1 MRVGISVKLLHLFG
15 GIAVGKMTVG
25 QELVKITDLRLF
37 HNHIVIEPVLEVFG
51 EFNTHVMSQLRNV
64 ILEEFAAS
72 EKYGLIMT
80 NVIDFNKQSNWDY
93 LARIREM
100 FEAYNTDFY
109 YAELVASQE
118 IRLGRNA
125 TENRLLHKA
134 SMRNI
139 EISTQRLLDED
150 KNSRC
155 ISNDGEIPFENYMK
169 IDNTNLAPDVVAKM
183 IKENFSL

>member
-1 MRVGISVKLLHLFG
+1 MKLLHLFG
-15 GIAVGKMTVG
+15 SIAVGKMTVG

-51 EFNTHVMSQLRNV
+51 EFNPKIMAQLREV
-64 ILEEFAAS
+64 ILEEFAKS

-80 NVIDFNKQSNWDY
+80 NAIDFNKQSNWDY
-93 LARIREM
+93 LAYIRKI
-100 FEAYNTDFY
+100 FEPYNSDFY
-109 YAELVASQE
+109 YAELTASQE
-118 IRLGRNA
+118 IRLKRNA

-139 EISTQRLLDED
+139 EVSSQRLIDED
-150 KNSRC
+150 KNSRYV
-155 ISNDGEIPFENYMK
+155 SNDGEIPFENYMK

-183 IKENFSL
+183 IKERFML

>member
-1 MRVGISVKLLHLFG
+1 VHLFG
-15 GIAVGKMTVG
+15 SIAVGKMTVG
-25 QELVKITDLRLF
+25 QELAKITDLRLF

-51 EFNTHVMSQLRNV
+51 EFNGKIIGRLREV

-80 NVIDFNKQSNWDY
+80 NMIDFDKQSNWDY
-93 LARIREM
+93 FAWIRKI
-100 FEAYNTDFY
+100 FEPYDTDFC

-118 IRLGRNA
+118 IRLKRNG

-134 SMRNI
+134 SMRDI
-139 EISTQRLLDED
+139 EISRQRLLDED

-155 ISNDGEIPFENYMK
+155 VSNDGEIPFDNYIK
-169 IDNTNLAPDVVAKM
+169 IDNTNLAPDVVATM
-183 IKENFSL
+183 IKEKFLLV